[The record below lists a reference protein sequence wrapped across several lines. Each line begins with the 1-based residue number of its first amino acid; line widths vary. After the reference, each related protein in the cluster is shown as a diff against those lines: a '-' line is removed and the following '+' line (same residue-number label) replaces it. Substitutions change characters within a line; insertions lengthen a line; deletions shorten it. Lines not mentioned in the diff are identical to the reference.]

1 METNQVK
8 HRIYSA
14 YQKNQIL
21 RESLNEL
28 VQQVFKIDFEAWY
41 QNGYWTNKYIPYSI
55 VKDNRVLSNVSVNV
69 MNFNVFGIEK
79 TFIQIGTVAT
89 EKTNRGKGYSR
100 YLMEHVINEWRPKS
114 DLLFLFANDE
124 VLNFYPKF
132 GFKRFDEHRYSSVVQ
147 NVTDTIAAD
156 KIDMTNKAN
165 IDFVFS
171 MVNNSITMSAVD
183 MRNNAELVIFHCMS
197 HMKNNVYFIR
207 ELNVLVIAKLK
218 SDTIILNAVYSP
230 NNIPFTEIIKAL
242 STKDTK
248 RVIFGFTPKET
259 SGLDMSLHKE
269 EDTTLFMLSESQQ
282 FDENKFMFPIIC
294 HA

>member
-1 METNQVK
+1 METNQGEHK
-8 HRIYSA
+8 IYSA

-28 VQQVFKIDFEAWY
+28 VQQVFKINFETWY

-55 VKDNRVLSNVSVNV
+55 IQDNTVLSNVSVNV

-132 GFKRFDEHRYSSVVQ
+132 GFKCFDEHRYSGVVQ
-147 NVTDTIAAD
+147 NFNDTITTD
-156 KIDMTNKAN
+156 KIDMSNKAN

-171 MVNNSITMSAVD
+171 MVNNSTTTSAVD
-183 MRNNAELVIFHCMS
+183 MRNNAELVMFHCMS
-197 HMKNNVYFIR
+197 HMKNNVYFVR
-207 ELNVLVIAKLK
+207 ELNALVIAKIK
-218 SDTIILNAVYSP
+218 SDTIMLNAVYSS
-230 NNIPFTEIIKAL
+230 NNILLTEIINAL

-248 RVIFGFTPKET
+248 RVVFGFTPNET
-259 SGLDMSLHKE
+259 SGFDMSLHKE
-269 EDTTLFMLSESQQ
+269 EDTTLFMLSESHQ
-282 FDENKFMFPIIC
+282 FEENKFMFPIIC